1 MPRLDSNETITTWNA
16 ITPHDIMGCEP
27 VTEEAASPVAAVI
40 PINNG
45 MLNPTKN
52 MNKNEMPEA
61 AIRSPRDS
69 TCLVFITIPNT
80 KAGSSTSI

>member
-1 MPRLDSNETITTWNA
+1 
-16 ITPHDIMGCEP
+16 
-27 VTEEAASPVAAVI
+27 
-40 PINNG
+40 

-69 TCLVFITIPNT
+69 TCLVFITTLVESGKQHRYETRLLAEIIFGKQVNQLGNT
-80 KAGSSTSI
+80 ENHDRIGTGIAHWPRPTHTY